1 MPFVQFVTGGT
12 YGPGM
17 TFKDDIYFEN
27 CTFLAQ
33 CKFGERCFFIN
44 CKFQKCCPKHYRNPP
59 STMKEGCFL
68 KGCTLEY
75 VTVPKGCV
83 LYECKNTGNRV
94 QILGTKDPKNQQYG
108 GDGESTKPIT
118 QFNDF
123 DSHKFN
129 PDINGPTKETYD
141 KIRGYNKGSSAK
153 ASRSWK

>member
-75 VTVPKGCV
+75 VTVPKDCV
-83 LYECKNTGNRV
+83 LYQCKNTGNRV
-94 QILGTKDPKNQQYG
+94 QILGTQDPKNQQYG
-108 GDGESTKPIT
+108 GNGESTKPIT

-123 DSHKFN
+123 DSQQFN

>member
-1 MPFVQFVTGGT
+1 MPFVQFITGGT
-12 YGPGM
+12 FGPGM

-83 LYECKNTGNRV
+83 LYQCKNTGNRV
-94 QILGTKDPKNQQYG
+94 QILGTQDPKNQQYG

>member
-1 MPFVQFVTGGT
+1 MPFVQFITGGT
-12 YGPGM
+12 FGPGM
-17 TFKDDIYFEN
+17 TFKDDIYFES

-44 CKFQKCCPKHYRNPP
+44 CKFQKCCPKHYRNQN
-59 STMKEGCFL
+59 SVMKEGCFL

-83 LYECKNTGNRV
+83 LYQCKNTGNRV
-94 QILGTKDPKNQQYG
+94 QIQGTQDPKNQQYG
-108 GDGESTKPIT
+108 GNGESTKPIT

-123 DSHKFN
+123 DSQQFN

>member
-12 YGPGM
+12 FGPGM

-44 CKFQKCCPKHYRNPP
+44 CKFQKCCPKHYRNPN
-59 STMKEGCFL
+59 SVMKEGCFL

-83 LYECKNTGNRV
+83 LYQCKNTGNRV
-94 QILGTKDPKNQQYG
+94 QILGTQDPKNQQYG
-108 GDGESTKPIT
+108 GDGESEKPIT

-123 DSHKFN
+123 DSQQFN

>member
-1 MPFVQFVTGGT
+1 MPFVQFITGGT
-12 YGPGM
+12 FGPGM

-44 CKFQKCCPKHYRNPP
+44 CKFQKCCPKHYRNPN
-59 STMKEGCFL
+59 SVMKEGCFL

-94 QILGTKDPKNQQYG
+94 QILGTQDPKNQQYG
-108 GDGESTKPIT
+108 GNGESTKPIT

-123 DSHKFN
+123 DSQQFN

-141 KIRGYNKGSSAK
+141 KIRGYNKGSYAK